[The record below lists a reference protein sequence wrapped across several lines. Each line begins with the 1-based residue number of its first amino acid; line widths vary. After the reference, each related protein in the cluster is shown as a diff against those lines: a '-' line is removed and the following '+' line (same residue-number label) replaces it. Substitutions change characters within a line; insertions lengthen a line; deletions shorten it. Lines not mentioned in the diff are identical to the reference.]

1 MDQINRKTMTGAVL
15 GGALL
20 TGAAIAGCGAAAP
33 TPQLQDARATMLEAR
48 ESSAARLKP
57 DGLLIA
63 QRTLE
68 AAEASEDGSR
78 AEAHYAYIAERQTRV
93 AMAEARQIE
102 LEQQMAADRARYG
115 AELEEIA
122 RSRGA
127 TLQERERALAEQ
139 RGLVAQQQQQ
149 LEQSQQAL
157 AAEQQARMQA
167 EQRAQESMDRLREL
181 AAVRQEREET
191 IITLSGEVIFET
203 DSANL
208 RGTARE
214 RLLAV
219 ADALRA
225 APDRLAVVEGH
236 TDSRGSDSY
245 NQQLSQRRAEAVRD
259 YLIAEGVPAARLQ
272 AVGRGEAE
280 PVDSNDSAEGRANN
294 RRVEIHLQAMPG
306 GAQQQ
311 R

>member
-1 MDQINRKTMTGAVL
+1 MDQINLKTMTGAVL

-33 TPQLQDARATMLEAR
+33 TPQLRDARATMIEAR
-48 ESSAARLKP
+48 ESAAARLKP
-57 DGLLIA
+57 DGLLVA
-63 QRTLE
+63 QRTLDV
-68 AAEASEDGSR
+68 AEASERGSR
-78 AEAHYAYIAERQTRV
+78 AEAHYAYIAERQTRI

-102 LEQQMAADRARYG
+102 LEQQMTADRARYG
-115 AELEEIA
+115 TELEQIA

-139 RGLVAQQQQQ
+139 QSIVAQQEAT
-149 LEQSQQAL
+149 LAEQQQAL
-157 AAEQQARMQA
+157 ERSEQARMEA
-167 EQRAQESMDRLREL
+167 EQRAQDSMQRLREL

-208 RGTARE
+208 RSTARE

-225 APDRLAVVEGH
+225 APDRLAVIEGH

-245 NQQLSQRRAEAVRD
+245 NMQLSQRRADAVRE
-259 YLIAEGVPAARLQ
+259 YLIGEGVPAARLQ
-272 AVGRGEAE
+272 AVGRGESE

-294 RRVEIHLQAMPG
+294 RRVEIHLQTLPG